1 MLCAESVFRLQVFQ
15 QTRGWSPGIGGLA
28 FLGLLVGMMIGVAW
42 TIFITNPRYIKTA
55 KANGGRAPP
64 EERLQPSL
72 LGAPLLIIGLA
83 WCESQLYA
91 FFLE

>member
-1 MLCAESVFRLQVFQ
+1 
-15 QTRGWSPGIGGLA
+15 
-28 FLGLLVGMMIGVAW
+28 MIGVTW

-64 EERLQPSL
+64 ETRLQPSL

-83 WCESQLYA
+83 WCKSPYQIFRDDLYLTSFYTVA
-91 FFLE
+91 ATCGPEVHWIVPILS